1 VSTKKLI
8 DSDRQSGIPAEH
20 KERRIME
27 TLTLE
32 KILDEHPLFKG
43 MKEEHLRTLVESA
56 TVVRFEPGDVIFE
69 EGDPAHRFYLIR
81 TGRVALQLVSYR
93 IEPFTLMTLE
103 EGDIIGWSWL
113 FPPYRWKF
121 TAKTLDVIRAISI
134 DGRRVCARFDEDHDF
149 GYEVMKRF
157 ARIIEDRV
165 EALSVHLVAIE
176 K

>member
-1 VSTKKLI
+1 
-8 DSDRQSGIPAEH
+8 
-20 KERRIME
+20 ME
-27 TLTLE
+27 TATLE
-32 KILDEHPLFKG
+32 KVLEEHPIFKG
-43 MKEEHLRTLVESA
+43 MKEQHLRTLVGSS

-81 TGRVALQLVSYR
+81 TGKVALQLVSYR

-121 TAKTLDVIRAISI
+121 TAKALGVIRAISI
-134 DGRRVCARFDEDHDF
+134 DGRSVCASCDEDHDL
-149 GYEVMKRF
+149 GYELMKRF
-157 ARIIEDRV
+157 AQIFENRV
-165 EALSVHLVAIE
+165 EALSVHLVAVE